1 MLPPTAALPSSVVA
15 IIIII
20 IIASSALYSYGA
32 FREAH
37 TDSLAIDQASG
48 KKPVSANQFDSYA
61 ELEEKNSP
69 LLAGRAPSLSKKELL
84 SSLTSEV
91 KRFKNTGKGNLMKYG
106 KIAEL

>member
-37 TDSLAIDQASG
+37 TYSLAIDQASG

-61 ELEEKNSP
+61 ELEEKK
-69 LLAGRAPSLSKKELL
+69 LPSSGW
-84 SSLTSEV
+84 TRV
-91 KRFKNTGKGNLMKYG
+91 HCQRRNC
-106 KIAEL
+106 